1 MPSTYTPIATQTLG
15 SAASSVTFS
24 SISGSYT
31 DLVLVVVPANSAGS
45 VVRMQLNGDTG
56 SNYSNTFLKGNGSSA
71 SSARSSSQ
79 TYLTLGDDAAPTRT
93 LGESV
98 WISQIMNY
106 SNSTTNKTVLTRA
119 NVASSGVEAVVG
131 LWRSTAAITQVSV
144 QQGGSVT
151 FSVGST
157 FTLYGVKSA

>member
-1 MPSTYTPIATQTLG
+1 MAITYEPINTTTLTTAT
-15 SAASSVTFS
+15 ASVTFS
-24 SISGSYT
+24 SISSAYT

-45 VVRMQLNGDTG
+45 TVRMQLNGDTG

-71 SSARSSSQ
+71 SSTRSSSQ
-79 TYLTLGDDAAPTRT
+79 TYLTLADDAAPTRT

-98 WISQIMNY
+98 WISHIMNY
-106 SNSTTNKTVLTRA
+106 SNATTNKTILTRA
-119 NVASSGVEAVVG
+119 NVASVGVEATVG
-131 LWRSTAAITQVSV
+131 LWRSTSAITQVSV

-157 FTLYGVKSA
+157 FTLYGIKAA

>member
-1 MPSTYTPIATQTLG
+1 MPSTYTPIATTTLG

-24 SISGSYT
+24 SISGAYT
-31 DLVLVVVPANSAGS
+31 DLVLIVVPANSAGS
-45 VVRMQLNGDTG
+45 TVRMQLNGDTG

-98 WISQIMNY
+98 WISHIMNY

-151 FSVGST
+151 FSTGST